1 MSKEDELRDILD
13 NTANEISQLSG
24 NPRTWL
30 SWLVYLLERLDQ
42 KAMDVNPTYQQTY
55 KEMLTA
61 LQDAIRNRLTRGG
74 W

>member
-42 KAMDVNPTYQQTY
+42 KAMDVNPAYQQTY